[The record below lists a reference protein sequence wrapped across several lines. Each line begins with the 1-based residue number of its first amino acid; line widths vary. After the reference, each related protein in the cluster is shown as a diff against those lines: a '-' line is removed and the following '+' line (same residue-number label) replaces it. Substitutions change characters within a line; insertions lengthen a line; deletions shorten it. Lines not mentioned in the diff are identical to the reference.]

1 MGCIFFKIKNEMAA
15 FLGGFGCLGSQ
26 AAFFSKQKLGIG
38 SPDLFLKNKKSMVFW
53 EVKSPPGVDFSSP
66 KNRRNGPE
74 TGAGEGGRGLRVAT
88 LFAAQS
94 QATVTHRY
102 EWFFWHSPGVLP
114 TFSRKWCVAF
124 FKSLEHQFSVSPPR
138 FERTSNP
145 VWRH

>member
-1 MGCIFFKIKNEMAA
+1 MFGKPGRVSFFFFKTETGNRLAGFIFKKIKIDG
-15 FLGGFGCLGSQ
+15 FLKSKTVARGRFL
-26 AAFFSKQKLGIG
+26 FTEKQKKRARDRGG
-38 SPDLFLKNKKSMVFW
+38 
-53 EVKSPPGVDFSSP
+53 
-66 KNRRNGPE
+66 R
-74 TGAGEGGRGLRVAT
+74 GGRGLRVAT
-88 LFAAQS
+88 LFATQS

-102 EWFFWHSPGVLP
+102 EWFFRRSPGVLT